1 MALKSQLFRG
11 DAKLE
16 AAAVAAPAHIVPGAS
31 GDHVRK
37 IQIALNLVDNAGLD
51 TDGIYGPRT
60 ADAVLAYKQKR
71 QIINRSY
78 ESQADN
84 IVGVMTMAALDQ
96 EVLQRE
102 SIPDRRV
109 RIVPKSNWILSAP
122 GSVEHVALPLRAEPL
137 AVGGLA
143 SGDAARPTKIP
154 TFVQHE
160 LVLSPGG
167 TGSITVIDGNPG
179 KVMALDDP
187 FTGKLVQLGDGPEF
201 SDGFGNRFLD
211 VSKGVQTFTVKAGKT
226 SGSTSIVAQRETPG
240 GLSTASIHVTVRGM
254 LAGRVVAA
262 ADGALGFD
270 ANQRISEEA
279 AKKFKANN
287 FKFCVRYL
295 SLNPKQGKND
305 LTVKEANGILSAGLG
320 LMPVQHVRA
329 GSWRPTAAMGSGDG
343 KHAVKHAQ
351 DIGFPSGVC
360 VWVDLEDV
368 DQSSKFADVMAF
380 VTSWAGHVSGAGY
393 RPGVY
398 VGANHIP
405 ITPKQLASLPVVHY
419 WKSGSNVPDVE
430 GIGYQ
435 MVQRI
440 FPAERHF
447 GVDIDR
453 DTTRVDQDGRRAHWL
468 AR

>member
-16 AAAVAAPAHIVPGAS
+16 AAAVAAPAHIAPGAS

-37 IQIALNLVDNAGLD
+37 IQIALNLVDDAGL
-51 TDGIYGPRT
+51 TPDGIYGPRT
-60 ADAVLAYKQKR
+60 ADSVLAYKQKR

-109 RIVPKSNWILSAP
+109 RIVPKSSWILSAP
-122 GSVEHVALPLRAEPL
+122 GSVEHVALHRAESL

-143 SGDAARPTKIP
+143 SGGAARPTKIP
-154 TFVQHE
+154 TFIQHE
-160 LVLSPGG
+160 LMLSPGG
-167 TGSITVIDGNPG
+167 IGSITVIDGNPG
-179 KVMALDDP
+179 KLTALDDP
-187 FTGKLVQLGDGPEF
+187 FTGKLVQLGDAPEF
-201 SDGFGNRFLD
+201 SDGFGNLFLD
-211 VSKGVQTFTVKAGKT
+211 ISKDVQTFTVKAGKT

-240 GLSTASIHVTVRGM
+240 GLSAASIHVTVRGM
-254 LAGRVVAA
+254 LAGRVEAA

-270 ANQRISEEA
+270 ANQRISEET
-279 AKKFKANN
+279 AKKFKAHD

-320 LMPVQHVRA
+320 LMPVQHVRQ

-351 DIGFPSGVC
+351 DIGFPPGVC

-380 VTSWAGHVSGAGY
+380 VTNWAGHVGGAGY

-453 DTTRVDQDGRRAHWL
+453 DTTRVDKDGRRAHWL
-468 AR
+468 VR

>member
-1 MALKSQLFRG
+1 MALRSQLFRG

-16 AAAVAAPAHIVPGAS
+16 AAAVSAPAHIVPGAT

-37 IQIALNLVDNAGLD
+37 IQAALSLVDDAGL
-51 TDGIYGPRT
+51 TPDGNYGPRT
-60 ADAVLAYKQKR
+60 ADAVLASKQKR

-78 ESQADN
+78 QSQADN

-96 EVLQRE
+96 EVLQLE

-109 RIVPKSNWILSAP
+109 RIVPKSNWILSEP
-122 GSVEHVALPLRAEPL
+122 GSVAHVALHPRAQPL
-137 AVGGLA
+137 AIGA
-143 SGDAARPTKIP
+143 SPSAAAARPVHVP
-154 TFVQHE
+154 SFVQHE
-160 LVLSPGG
+160 LILWPGE
-167 TGSITVIDGNPG
+167 TGSITVVHGNPG
-179 KVMALDDP
+179 GVRALDDP
-187 FTGKLVQLGDGPEF
+187 FNGELVQLDGSPEF
-201 SDGFGNRFLD
+201 FDGFGQRWLD
-211 VSKGVQTFTVKAGKT
+211 VSKVSQTFTVKART
-226 SGSTSIVAQRETPG
+226 SGSTSIVAQRETPS
-240 GLSTASIHVTVRGM
+240 LSAASIHVTVRGV
-254 LAGRVVAA
+254 LAGRVEAA
-262 ADGALGFD
+262 ADGAIGFD
-270 ANQRISEEA
+270 TSGRVDEEA

-287 FKFCVRYL
+287 FKFCLRYL

-320 LMPVQHVRA
+320 LMPVQHVRK

-351 DIGFPSGVC
+351 DIGFPPGVC

-368 DQSSKFADVMAF
+368 DQSSKFAEVMDF
-380 VTSWAGHVSGAGY
+380 VTSWAAQVAGAGY

-398 VGANHIP
+398 VGINHIP

-419 WKSGSNVPDVE
+419 WKSGSHVPDVE
-430 GIGYQ
+430 NIGYQ
-435 MVQRI
+435 MVQKI

-453 DTTRVDQDGRRAHWL
+453 DTTGVDKDGRRAHWL
-468 AR
+468 VR